1 MPIRRR
7 RLYQARLT
15 QSLPVKDEHLYD
27 EMGFDW
33 IDPDGKVNL
42 ASLEDQMRWYVQT
55 GDVPAPVDVAGLVDE
70 APAAAATNRLG
81 AYR

>member
-1 MPIRRR
+1 
-7 RLYQARLT
+7 
-15 QSLPVKDEHLYD
+15 
-27 EMGFDW
+27 MGFDW

-70 APAAAATNRLG
+70 APAAAATSRLG